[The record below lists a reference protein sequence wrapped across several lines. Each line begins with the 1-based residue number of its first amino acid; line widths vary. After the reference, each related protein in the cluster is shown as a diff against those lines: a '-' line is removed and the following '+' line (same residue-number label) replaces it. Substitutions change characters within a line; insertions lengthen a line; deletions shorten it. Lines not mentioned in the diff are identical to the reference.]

1 MAGRIRID
9 REGPLAW
16 IVFDHAVR
24 RYAISAEMWQ
34 GIPPAIAEL
43 EADDA
48 VRVVLLRGEGDVAF
62 VSGADISEFE
72 RVRTGAEA
80 SQDYEALTERA
91 FQALAGLSKPLVACI
106 HGFCVGGGLAIAL
119 TADLRY
125 AADDGRFAIPA
136 AKLGLGYGEGGL
148 RTLERLVG
156 PSAAKEI
163 LFTARLFDAAEA
175 RHMGLVNAV
184 VPKAALEAQ
193 VREVARRIAGN
204 APLTITAAKRTLR
217 EIVRGDA
224 SAGGFDRGAVDAAIR
239 RCFES
244 EDYREGVRAFLEK
257 RPPAF
262 RGR

>member
-16 IVFDHAVR
+16 IVFDHAER
-24 RYAISAEMWQ
+24 RNAISAEMWQ
-34 GIPPAIAEL
+34 AIPPAIAAL
-43 EADDA
+43 EADA
-48 VRVVLLRGEGDVAF
+48 TVRVVLLRGEGDVAF

-72 RVRTGAEA
+72 RVRTGPDAA
-80 SQDYEALTERA
+80 QAYEALTEKA

-106 HGFCVGGGLAIAL
+106 HGFCVGGGLAVAL
-119 TADLRY
+119 SADLRY
-125 AADDGRFAIPA
+125 AADDARFAIPA

-163 LFTARLFDAAEA
+163 LFTARLLDAAEA
-175 RHMGLVNAV
+175 RHVGLVNAV
-184 VPKAALEAQ
+184 LPKADLDAH
-193 VREVARRIAGN
+193 VRELARGIAAN

-217 EIVRGDA
+217 EIVR
-224 SAGGFDRGAVDAAIR
+224 AGGFDRDAVDAAIR

-257 RPPAF
+257 RRPAF